1 MASKSGAGSV
11 DQWDRFIATRV
22 VPVVERLLREQAP
35 GGHDVPPLKV
45 FRDPWGIMVF
55 SRNGVIDTTWAGS
68 LVTALLASKQCRAYV
83 IQFTAREVVP
93 TSSDQDAMNPSMGRM
108 IRVNDMTDTSQL
120 GPAVEH
126 AVRRFGKEN
135 VRLEVALRHP
145 R

>member
-1 MASKSGAGSV
+1 MASKSGAGSA

-45 FRDPWGIMVF
+45 FRDPWGIMVL
-55 SRNGVIDTTWAGS
+55 SRNGVIDTTWTES
-68 LVTALLASKQCRAYV
+68 LVTALRASKQCRGYG

-93 TSSDQDAMNPSMGRM
+93 IRSVQDARDPSMGRV
-108 IRVNDMTDTSQL
+108 IRVEDATDVAKVRS
-120 GPAVEH
+120 AVDN
-126 AVRRFGKEN
+126 AVQRFGRET
-135 VRLEVALRHP
+135 VRLEVALRSL